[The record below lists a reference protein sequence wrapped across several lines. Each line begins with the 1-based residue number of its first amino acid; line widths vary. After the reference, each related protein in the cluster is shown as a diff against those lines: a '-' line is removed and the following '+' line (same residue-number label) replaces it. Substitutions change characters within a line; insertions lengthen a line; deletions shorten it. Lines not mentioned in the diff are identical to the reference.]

1 MIQAAL
7 ALDPDVAET
16 ELVERSIN
24 AISFLLIN
32 IKMKEGA
39 GMQAKAEA
47 LATLLG
53 PFGNKKYGPT
63 MQVCAVQ
70 RRGAPCVSC
79 WGQQRLQSPGPHCS
93 SSRPL
98 HNACLSALPA
108 APPPPCPQTKTQVY
122 LGDTLVNPRPFPR
135 KSKTT
140 FATAKIALERNPLF
154 VEVIT
159 HYCWAGPGLE

>member
-24 AISFLLIN
+24 ATSFLLIN

-39 GMQAKAEA
+39 GKQAKAEA

-53 PFGNKKYGPT
+53 PFGNKKYSPT

-70 RRGAPCVSC
+70 RRGHSVFHAGASSGCRALGLTAAAPGLFTTHVS
-79 WGQQRLQSPGPHCS
+79 LP
-93 SSRPL
+93 
-98 HNACLSALPA
+98 CL
-108 APPPPCPQTKTQVY
+108 PPPPPQTKTQVY